1 MKKVVIISS
10 SLRKESNS
18 EILAKA
24 FEKGAVTA
32 GNQVEMLCLRD
43 LDIQFCKGCLACQK
57 LGHCA
62 IPDGASAVMERI
74 RTADVLVFASPVY
87 YYSICGQLKTFL
99 DRMNP
104 IYAVGHQFEKVYL
117 LSAAADTEEEAVEGS
132 QKDIQ
137 GWVDCFEGVVLAGTI
152 FAGGVSEAGSV
163 KAMSQK
169 VQEAYDA
176 GYQV

>member
-1 MKKVVIISS
+1 MKKIVIISS

-24 FEKGAVTA
+24 FEQGAAAA
-32 GNQVEMLCLRD
+32 GNQVEILYLRD
-43 LDIQFCKGCLACQK
+43 LDIQFCKGCLVCQK
-57 LGHCA
+57 LGHCVLS
-62 IPDGASAVMERI
+62 DGASAVMERI

-87 YYSICGQLKTFL
+87 YYSVCGQLKTFL

-104 IYAVGHQFEKVYL
+104 IYTAGHQFEKVYL
-117 LSAAADTEEEAVEGS
+117 LSAAADTEQEAVEGS

-137 GWVDCFEGVVLAGTI
+137 GWVDCFEGVVLADTI
-152 FAGGVSEAGSV
+152 FAGGVSEAGAI

-169 VQEAYDA
+169 LQEAYDM
-176 GYQV
+176 GFRV